1 MVTSFVANRTQNCCG
16 ARAKRPKTFCSAGG
30 GGEARGPFCALVSA
44 AGNGINSDAMSERAS
59 EFLVF
64 LGFGACCGIV
74 THVAPSSFVF
84 NVVGSNKSPPCYLVR

>member
-1 MVTSFVANRTQNCCG
+1 MIYGDEFCCTKYWL
-16 ARAKRPKTFCSAGG
+16 ARAKRPKTFCSRVVAA
-30 GGEARGPFCALVSA
+30 ERALCALVSA
-44 AGNGINSDAMSERAS
+44 AANGINSDAMSA
-59 EFLVF
+59 FLVF